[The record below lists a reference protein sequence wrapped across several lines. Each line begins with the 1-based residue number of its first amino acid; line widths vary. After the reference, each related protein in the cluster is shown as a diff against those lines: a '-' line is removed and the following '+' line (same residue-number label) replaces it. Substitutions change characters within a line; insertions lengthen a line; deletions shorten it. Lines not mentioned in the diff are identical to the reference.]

1 MKKNLKFLS
10 ILVAVILVLTGCGT
24 KKDAKT
30 QLSDA
35 IEKTKKM
42 ESAAI
47 KLDVKAEMTS
57 EGTTMALGLGMNG
70 NVSGTGKDMKSHL
83 NANVSFFGM
92 NQETE
97 MYTEVKDNYMY
108 TYTKEDGKW
117 TYTKEEYKEEETIST
132 EKVTEIL
139 NKAKSIKEEK
149 SDKKGYTK
157 LVVTVGADTL
167 NEAMKSETV
176 SELAGET
183 SAEIKND
190 LSFNV
195 YLKDGYLSIV
205 ELDLGKFIK
214 DSVSAEELEK
224 GEIKA
229 VISIELNDI
238 NKADKVTIPEEVT
251 KNATEEKDTEI
262 STDLSSLN

>member
-1 MKKNLKFLS
+1 
-10 ILVAVILVLTGCGT
+10 
-24 KKDAKT
+24 
-30 QLSDA
+30 
-35 IEKTKKM
+35 
-42 ESAAI
+42 
-47 KLDVKAEMTS
+47 
-57 EGTTMALGLGMNG
+57 
-70 NVSGTGKDMKSHL
+70 
-83 NANVSFFGM
+83 
-92 NQETE
+92 
-97 MYTEVKDNYMY
+97 
-108 TYTKEDGKW
+108 
-117 TYTKEEYKEEETIST
+117 
-132 EKVTEIL
+132 
-139 NKAKSIKEEK
+139 
-149 SDKKGYTK
+149 
-157 LVVTVGADTL
+157 
-167 NEAMKSETV
+167 MKSETV
-176 SELAGET
+176 SELAGEN
-183 SAEIKND
+183 SVEIKND